1 MNQPLNPTRSFLVQL
16 RVDISGPAKKPQAKG
31 KPSVEL
37 FLLTLVVFAAL
48 LALGTAAV
56 VKDPASFS
64 LVAIVW
70 SEIKP
75 VLVLLLWYLL
85 K

>member
-1 MNQPLNPTRSFLVQL
+1 MSQTLNPTTSFSVQI

-31 KPSVEL
+31 KPSFKLIL
-37 FLLTLVVFAAL
+37 FSLVVFAAL
-48 LALGTAAV
+48 IALGTAAV
-56 VKDPASFS
+56 VKDPASLA

-70 SEIKP
+70 NEIKP
-75 VLVLLLWYLL
+75 VLVLLLQFFL

>member
-1 MNQPLNPTRSFLVQL
+1 MTQTLNPTRSLLVQI

-31 KPSVEL
+31 KPSSKFFL
-37 FLLTLVVFAAL
+37 FSLVVFATL
-48 LALGTAAV
+48 IALGTAAIV
-56 VKDPASFS
+56 RDPASFA

-70 SEIKP
+70 NEIKP
-75 VLVLLLWYLL
+75 VLVLLLQFLL